1 MNEGDFF
8 KKTVESIDNLGTSS
22 IESSRGHDLNIVMVD
37 INHRTGDDGNKNT
50 IILVYVRPD
59 INPQTVYRPLVMT
72 CQRLFGAKRDT
83 RYFETSFIPKNSVQ
97 LSTGESGDFDCF
109 DIVIKYPK
117 SMLYDIDGLKSVFL
131 TEFNRN
137 LDKVGR

>member
-50 IILVYVRPD
+50 IIHVYVRPD
-59 INPQTVYRPLVMT
+59 INPQTVYRSLFMT
-72 CQRLFGAKRDT
+72 CQRLFGAKSDT
-83 RYFETSFIPKNSVQ
+83 RYFDTSFILKNSD
-97 LSTGESGDFDCF
+97 LLIPRESGYYGLL
-109 DIVIKYPK
+109 DICIKC
-117 SMLYDIDGLKSVFL
+117 
-131 TEFNRN
+131 
-137 LDKVGR
+137 